1 MNCGIKLMLLGM
13 GFVFVFLFLLYKI
26 ISLTSALLS
35 SVTKKELEREA
46 ALAAA
51 EAAKINKGDAAVIAA
66 ITAAVTCYRKN

>member
-1 MNCGIKLMLLGM
+1 MLLGM